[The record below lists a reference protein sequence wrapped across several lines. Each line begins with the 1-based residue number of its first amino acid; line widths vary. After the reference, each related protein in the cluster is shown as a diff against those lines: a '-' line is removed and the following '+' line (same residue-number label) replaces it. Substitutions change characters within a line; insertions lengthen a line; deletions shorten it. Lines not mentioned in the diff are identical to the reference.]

1 MKPATGGL
9 VMRIMNR
16 SRFFP
21 LIGAFALLTACR
33 GNGDSDPIPST
44 VPGTYVYAG
53 KGSVFR
59 KQWEFSAQL
68 DLTRDRHFTMT
79 LEKTIDGHRDPTEVT
94 SGAYALN
101 GDHVSLRVVGK
112 RFGPEKDVHKLKVN
126 GDSLIGEVGWTGEL
140 FLKGIGAP
148 NVVFVK
154 QGS

>member
-1 MKPATGGL
+1 MKPATRGV
-9 VMRIMNR
+9 VMMIMLR
-16 SRFFP
+16 SRFFL
-21 LIGAFALLTACR
+21 LIGALALAMACR
-33 GNGDSDPIPST
+33 GNGDSDPVPAT
-44 VPGTYVYAG
+44 MPGTYVYAG

-59 KQWEFSAQL
+59 KPWEFAAQL

-79 LEKTIDGHRDPTEVT
+79 LDKTIDGHRDPTEVT
-94 SGAYALN
+94 SGAYAVN
-101 GDHVSLRVVGK
+101 GDHVLLRVVGK
-112 RFGPEKDVHKLKVN
+112 GFGPEKDVHKLKVM

>member
-1 MKPATGGL
+1 
-9 VMRIMNR
+9 MRIMNR
-16 SRFFP
+16 SSFFL
-21 LIGAFALLTACR
+21 LISAFALVTGCR
-33 GNGDSDPIPST
+33 GNGDSDPIPAT
-44 VPGTYVYAG
+44 MPGTYVYAG

-59 KQWEFSAQL
+59 KPWEFSAQL
-68 DLTRDRHFTMT
+68 DLTRDRHFTMI
-79 LEKTIDGHRDPTEVT
+79 LDKTIDGHRDPTEVT

-101 GDHVSLRVVGK
+101 GDRVLLRVVGK
-112 RFGPEKDVHKLKVN
+112 RFGPEKDVHKLKVK